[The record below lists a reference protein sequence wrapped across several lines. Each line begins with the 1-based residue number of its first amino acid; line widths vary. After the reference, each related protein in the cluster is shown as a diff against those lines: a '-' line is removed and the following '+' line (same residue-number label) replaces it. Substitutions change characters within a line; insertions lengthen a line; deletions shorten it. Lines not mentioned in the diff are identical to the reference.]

1 MMKFYLSGAAA
12 AAILAGGSALAQPAP
27 APVPAPAPGTPQVQV
42 MQMRMH
48 HEMKP
53 MTRADVVAH
62 VREMFAKLD
71 TNKDGF
77 ITREEADAAHARMMG
92 EMRER
97 FAKRLAERGANE
109 APKFDRGA
117 IFDKLDK
124 NHDGVISRDEF
135 VSAQP
140 QVQERRVEIIQ
151 EGGMPGMRHAGMG
164 FGMGHLFET
173 ADTNHDGR
181 VSLQEATAV
190 ALQHFDAADLNH
202 DGTLTPEER
211 MQAHQR
217 LRGQRQPD

>member
-1 MMKFYLSGAAA
+1 MKKLYLGGAAA
-12 AAILAGGSALAQPAP
+12 AAIFAAGTALAQP
-27 APVPAPAPGTPQVQV
+27 APVPAPAPGAPQVQV
-42 MQMRMH
+42 MQMQMH

-77 ITREEADAAHARMMG
+77 ITKDEADAAHARMMG
-92 EMRER
+92 DMRER
-97 FAKRLAERGANE
+97 FAKRLAERGPNE
-109 APKFDRGA
+109 EPKFDRGA
-117 IFDKLDK
+117 VFDRLDK

-140 QVQERRVEIIQ
+140 EMHERRVEIIQ

-164 FGMGHLFET
+164 FGMGHLFEMS
-173 ADTNHDGR
+173 DTNHDGR

-202 DGTLTPEER
+202 DGTVTPEER

-217 LRGQRQPD
+217 LHGQRQPS